1 MDLNSIEKTLSK
13 ITQQFSNSEFIY
25 DFLLAYG
32 IPQSTITKLKQK
44 NATLDSIDNIVDVKK
59 KVYFLNVAEGN
70 DLPSILERLK
80 NDPATFK
87 HRPRFIIVTDFKRL
101 CAWDCKLKGANLD
114 TKFEDLHINYEFF
127 LPLAGREKYVQ
138 HHETF
143 ADVKAAEKMAK
154 IYDEILNNNP
164 DFLDEQNKH
173 NLSVFL
179 TRLLFCYFAEDTGI
193 FPEGNIFTKSI
204 YEHTE
209 EDGSNLREYF
219 EMLFSALDD
228 RDRRKYPA
236 HISNF
241 PYVNGKLFADKCR
254 IPNFTKRARD
264 LILECGDGMN
274 WSEINPDIFGSMFQA
289 VSDKKARRDWGQ
301 HYTSVPN
308 IMKVI
313 TPLFLDELKDAFEKA
328 QDSVSRLSALLH
340 RISEIKIFDPA
351 CGSGNFLII
360 AYKQLRQLEIDII
373 KRIRDLEGGISFN
386 YSQIKLSNFY
396 GIELVDFPCEI
407 ARLSLWLAQH
417 QMNRL
422 VKKEFGITQPT
433 LPLQESG
440 HIICGNATRLDWD
453 KVCPRTRIPNSLQAV
468 CERAEIENSD
478 LKLQVPTEYNEI
490 YVLGNPPYLGSRNQ
504 EKSHKADIAFVF
516 SKFKNYKKLDYISCW
531 FYLASMYIYGYKCK
545 AAFVS
550 TNSISQ
556 GEQVNLLWKPI
567 LNKISEIF
575 FTYLSFKWT
584 NNAKKMAGVTCV
596 IIGIRNIS
604 DKPKFIYN
612 ASQKILAKNINGYL
626 LDYPNI
632 YIEPYNTPINSFPK
646 IIYGSEP
653 RENGNLFL
661 TEEEKDALIKK
672 YPKAECLIKKA
683 TGANEFINNEKR
695 FCLWISPSDLNFAN
709 SIPPIKRRLDNVRQ
723 YRLTAKRESTV
734 EFASKPYAFT
744 SITYKENTA
753 IIIPIVSSER
763 RIILPIGYVTPEYV
777 ILNSAFAIYDAPLW
791 LFSVITSRMHMVWV
805 RAVGGRLK
813 TDYRYSVELCYNTFP
828 FPDVSDQK
836 KRELEYHAK
845 QVLSAREAHSELTM
859 AELYDPDK
867 MPEDL
872 RSAHVSLDIA
882 VEQCYRK
889 RPFDNDEKRLEYL
902 FKYYEKMSAG
912 SKLGQQELEIL

>member
-1 MDLNSIEKTLSK
+1 MDLNSIEETLSK

-25 DFLLAYG
+25 EFLLAYG

-44 NATLDSIDNIVDVKK
+44 NAALDGIDNIVDVKK

-80 NDPATFK
+80 NDPATFR

-101 CAWDCKLKGANLD
+101 CAWDCKLKGAALD

-204 YEHTE
+204 YEHTQ
-209 EDGSNLREYF
+209 EDGSDLREYF

-490 YVLGNPPYLGSRNQ
+490 YVLGNPPYLGARLQ
-504 EKSHKADIAFVF
+504 DKDQKSDIKHIFCGKINGF
-516 SKFKNYKKLDYISCW
+516 NNLDYISCW
-531 FYLASMYIYGYKCK
+531 FYKAKEYIAEYKNIR

-550 TNSISQ
+550 TNSLFQ
-556 GEQVNLLWKPI
+556 GTQVPLLWKYLLQDGI
-567 LNKISEIF
+567 QIF
-575 FTYLSFKWT
+575 FAYSSFKWS
-584 NNAKKMAGVTCV
+584 NNARYNAGVTCV
-596 IIGIRNIS
+596 IAGICRS
-604 DKPKFIYN
+604 Y
-612 ASQKILAKNINGYL
+612 YR
-626 LDYPNI
+626 
-632 YIEPYNTPINSFPK
+632 EK
-646 IIYGSEP
+646 IIYTSNSYQKSQNINPYIIDAPNIFINPRRTPISNFPEMTFGSMP
-653 RENGNLFL
+653 NDGGFL
-661 TEEEKDALIKK
+661 ILSEDEITKVKNRNFIKK
-672 YPKAECLIKKA
+672 YIGASDYIRGLNRYCIWIDDNKVEDAFHDDEIKKRV
-683 TGANEFINNEKR
+683 EF
-695 FCLWISPSDLNFAN
+695 
-709 SIPPIKRRLDNVRQ
+709 VRQ
-723 YRLTAKRESTV
+723 HRES
-734 EFASKPYAFT
+734 SKRDATKILSQFPWRFGEIRYRPT
-744 SITYKENTA
+744 NA
-753 IIIPIVSSER
+753 IIVPRVSSER
-763 RIILPIGYVTPEYV
+763 RQYIPIGYLDKNTV
-777 ILNSAFAIYDAPLW
+777 ISDSAQAIYDAPLW

-813 TDYRYSVELCYNTFP
+813 TDYRYSAELCYNTFP
-828 FPDVSDQK
+828 FPDVSDPK

-859 AELYDPDK
+859 AEIYDPDK

>member
-1 MDLNSIEKTLSK
+1 MDLNSIEETLSK

-25 DFLLAYG
+25 EFLLAYG

-44 NATLDSIDNIVDVKK
+44 NAALDGIDNIIDVKK

-101 CAWDCKLKGANLD
+101 CAWDCKLKGAALD

-173 NLSVFL
+173 SLSVFL

-340 RISEIKIFDPA
+340 RISEIRIFDPA

-490 YVLGNPPYLGSRNQ
+490 YVLGNPPYLGAKLQ
-504 EKSHKADIAFVF
+504 EESQKEDIM
-516 SKFKNYKKLDYISCW
+516 SLLPQNKNIDYISCW
-531 FYLASMYIYGYKCK
+531 FYKGAEYLNTSPFVKI
-545 AAFVS
+545 AFVS
-550 TNSISQ
+550 TNSVCQ
-556 GEQVNLLWKPI
+556 GEQVAILWKQ
-567 LNKISEIF
+567 LKKFTNVEIGF
-575 FTYLSFKWT
+575 AYRSFKWT
-584 NNAKKMAGVTCV
+584 NNAKYNAGVTCV
-596 IIGIRNIS
+596 IIGLRQKS
-604 DKPKFIYN
+604 SAQKFIYDGL
-612 ASQKILAKNINGYL
+612 QKVLVKNINTYL
-626 LDYPNI
+626 LDANDV
-632 YIEPYNTPINSFPK
+632 YIERTNESISHFAPMAFGSMPRDGGHLILTPI
-646 IIYGSEP
+646 
-653 RENGNLFL
+653 
-661 TEEEKDALIKK
+661 EKDDIISKYPQSSKFIKK
-672 YPKAECLIKKA
+672 YIGSE
-683 TGANEFINNEKR
+683 EFINGKTR
-695 FCLWISPSDLNFAN
+695 YCLWIESNESNEAKSCQAISERIDAVSKFRN
-709 SIPPIKRRLDNVRQ
+709 SSKASSTKNYAKLGYMFVQRA
-723 YRLTAKRESTV
+723 YRPT
-734 EFASKPYAFT
+734 
-744 SITYKENTA
+744 NA
-753 IIIPIVSSER
+753 IIVPRVSSER
-763 RIILPIGYVTPEYV
+763 RQYIPIGYLDKNTV
-777 ILNSAFAIYDAPLW
+777 ISDSAQAIYDAPLW

-813 TDYRYSVELCYNTFP
+813 TDYRYSAELCYNTFP

>member
-1 MDLNSIEKTLSK
+1 MDINGIEKALSE
-13 ITQQFSNSEFIY
+13 ITQQTNHSEVIY
-25 DFLLAYG
+25 EFLLAYG

-44 NATLDSIDNIVDVKK
+44 NAALDGIDNIVDVKK

-80 NDPATFK
+80 SDPATFK

-101 CAWDCKLKGANLD
+101 CAWDCKLKGAALD

-204 YEHTE
+204 YEHTQ
-209 EDGSNLREYF
+209 EDGSDLREYF

-478 LKLQVPTEYNEI
+478 LKLQVSTEYNEI
-490 YVLGNPPYLGSRNQ
+490 YVLGNPPYLGAKLQ
-504 EKSHKADIAFVF
+504 EESQKEDII
-516 SKFKNYKKLDYISCW
+516 SLLPKNKNIDYISCW
-531 FYLASMYIYGYKCK
+531 FYKGAEYLNTSPCVKI
-545 AAFVS
+545 AFVS
-550 TNSISQ
+550 TNSVCQ
-556 GEQVNLLWKPI
+556 GEQVAFLWKQ
-567 LNKISEIF
+567 LKKFTNVEIGF
-575 FTYLSFKWT
+575 AYRSFKWT
-584 NNAKKMAGVTCV
+584 NNAKYNAGVTCV
-596 IIGIRNIS
+596 IIGLRQKS
-604 DKPKFIYN
+604 SAQKFIYDGL
-612 ASQKILAKNINGYL
+612 QKILVKNINAYL
-626 LDYPNI
+626 LDANDI
-632 YIEPYNTPINSFPK
+632 YIDRRGKPLSNFPEISFGNMLIDGGFLVYTQPEIDKALVKDKDLMRYIKPYI
-646 IIYGSEP
+646 GSQ
-653 RENGNLFL
+653 
-661 TEEEKDALIKK
+661 
-672 YPKAECLIKKA
+672 
-683 TGANEFINNEKR
+683 EFIKGTKR
-695 FCLWISPSDLNFAN
+695 FCIWVEDYESE
-709 SIPPIKRRLDNVRQ
+709 
-723 YRLTAKRESTV
+723 TALKNLFVSSAVEKVKIFRSQSKREATRIL
-734 EFASKPYAFT
+734 SKTPWKFGFK
-744 SITYKENTA
+744 SYKPTNA
-753 IIIPIVSSER
+753 IIVPRVSSER
-763 RIILPIGYVTPEYV
+763 RQYIPIGYLDKNTV
-777 ILNSAFAIYDAPLW
+777 ISDSAHAIYDAPLW

-813 TDYRYSVELCYNTFP
+813 TDYRYSAELCYNTFP

>member
-1 MDLNSIEKTLSK
+1 MDINGIEKALSE
-13 ITQQFSNSEFIY
+13 ITQQTNHSEIIY
-25 DFLLAYG
+25 EFLLAYG

-44 NATLDSIDNIVDVKK
+44 NAALDGIDNIVDVKK

-80 NDPATFK
+80 NDPATFR

-101 CAWDCKLKGANLD
+101 CAWDCKLKGAALD

-204 YEHTE
+204 YEHTQ
-209 EDGSNLREYF
+209 EDGSDLREYF
-219 EMLFSALDD
+219 EMLFFALDD

-241 PYVNGKLFADKCR
+241 PYVNGKLFADKCK

-360 AYKQLRQLEIDII
+360 AYKQLRILEIEII
-373 KRIRDLEGGISFN
+373 RRIRDLEGGISFN

-396 GIELVDFPCEI
+396 GIELLDFPCEI

-417 QMNRL
+417 QMNIL

-440 HIICGNATRLDWD
+440 HIICGNATRLNWD
-453 KVCPRTRIPNSLQAV
+453 EVCPRIKAPNSLQSA
-468 CERAEIENSD
+468 CEIAEIENSD
-478 LKLQVPTEYNEI
+478 LKLQVPPEYNEI
-490 YVLGNPPYLGSRNQ
+490 YVLGNPPYSGFKFQCDEQKYDIENLFKTLG
-504 EKSHKADIAFVF
+504 
-516 SKFKNYKKLDYISCW
+516 NYKQLDYISCW
-531 FYLASMYIYGYKCK
+531 LFKAAEYIENSNVKS
-545 AAFVS
+545 AFVS
-550 TNSISQ
+550 TNSICQ
-556 GEQVNLLWKPI
+556 GEQVEYLWEKLYKFDI
-567 LNKISEIF
+567 EICF
-575 FTYLSFKWT
+575 AYTSFNWT
-584 NNAKKMAGVTCV
+584 NNAKYNAGVTCV
-596 IIGIRNIS
+596 IIGLQKVQISKKFLFVDGHKNECKHINSYLIDAPDIIIRKRKTPLS
-604 DKPKFIYN
+604 AFPKMTDGSGALDGGFLILDELSKNKICKESPLAKSFIKKYMGSKEYIN
-612 ASQKILAKNINGYL
+612 GIRRWCLWIEDSQKI
-626 LDYPNI
+626 
-632 YIEPYNTPINSFPK
+632 E
-646 IIYGSEP
+646 
-653 RENGNLFL
+653 
-661 TEEEKDALIKK
+661 AL
-672 YPKAECLIKKA
+672 
-683 TGANEFINNEKR
+683 
-695 FCLWISPSDLNFAN
+695 
-709 SIPPIKRRLDNVRQ
+709 SIPSIKDRVEKVYEFRNNAGTRAK
-723 YRLTAKRESTV
+723 TALNRPYK
-734 EFASKPYAFT
+734 FAWINRPLVSQ
-744 SITYKENTA
+744 
-753 IIIPIVSSER
+753 IIIPTVSSENR
-763 RIILPIGYVTPEYV
+763 DYIPIGYLDSNV
-777 ILNSAFAIYDAPLW
+777 IVSNSASIVHDAPIW
-791 LFSVITSRMHMVWV
+791 LLSVLISKIHMVWV
-805 RAVGGRLK
+805 KSVSGRLRS
-813 TDYRYSVELCYNTFP
+813 DIRYTAAISYNTFP
-828 FPDVSDQK
+828 FPNISDQR

-845 QVLSAREAHSELTM
+845 QVLAAREKHSELTM
-859 AELYDPDK
+859 AELYDPEK